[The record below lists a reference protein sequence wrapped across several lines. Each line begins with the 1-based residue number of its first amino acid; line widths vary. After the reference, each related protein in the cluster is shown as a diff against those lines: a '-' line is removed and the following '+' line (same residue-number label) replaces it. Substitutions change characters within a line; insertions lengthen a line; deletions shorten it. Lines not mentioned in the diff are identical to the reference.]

1 MDFVQ
6 KSEFLVWVLFT
17 EIMSEKKSFF
27 DILDRKKN
35 IVRAKN

>member
-17 EIMSEKKSFF
+17 EIMSEKNRFSIFW
-27 DILDRKKN
+27 IEKKN

>member
-1 MDFVQ
+1 MGAFYRNYVR
-6 KSEFLVWVLFT
+6 
-17 EIMSEKKSFF
+17 KKSFF